1 MGMRA
6 PAARGEPAGER
17 LRQPCLGP
25 CLKPL
30 FQRNHGNACLTLPFS
45 FTNSGHRLTRSAIL
59 RSRIAGKRSENM
71 ERFFGGNPGLVMVR
85 LAILSLVV
93 GVLLAALGFSPFD
106 ILDSIRE
113 LIVRIYDLGWTAVE
127 KARPLLP
134 ARRRH
139 RLPGVVHRPP
149 AQDAGAWAPR
159 RPHRR
164 QFAQPRSLKVG
175 HKRLRASSFEPARS
189 APPQDDEDETAR
201 AWSESSPWGGP
212 KARLEGCGLLRES
225 SSTLS
230 GGRPIAALPP
240 LTTIGRS
247 MRMGLATISAISASS
262 SSRDPSSQV
271 RHKAARPCV

>member
-1 MGMRA
+1 MDAGLRLGPAQVKVDEARQEAGKRLTAAGRGDQQRVATLPRKVDELELMGMGA

-17 LRQPCLGP
+17 LRQACHGLG
-25 CLKPL
+25 LRPL

-127 KARPLLP
+127 KAGRYFLL
-134 ARRRH
+134 
-139 RLPGVVHRPP
+139 
-149 AQDAGAWAPR
+149 GAVIVFPVW
-159 RPHRR
+159 
-164 QFAQPRSLKVG
+164 FI
-175 HKRLRASSFEPARS
+175 
-189 APPQDDEDETAR
+189 
-201 AWSESSPWGGP
+201 
-212 KARLEGCGLLRES
+212 ARLLKMLGRGTRGDLMDINSRNRE
-225 SSTLS
+225 
-230 GGRPIAALPP
+230 A
-240 LTTIGRS
+240 
-247 MRMGLATISAISASS
+247 
-262 SSRDPSSQV
+262 
-271 RHKAARPCV
+271 